1 MAEGGRWRW
10 ITDPIRGETP
20 LARVIWL
27 YGIVGSLI
35 YSALELLI
43 DPEHAAAERI
53 YTIGGFAY
61 TVYLTIATYRCAAR
75 LESPFWRTLTR
86 WSALATLA
94 LLPFLLYLSLSGA
107 LTLTSLGG
115 VE

>member
-1 MAEGGRWRW
+1 MTESRWRW

-27 YGIVGSLI
+27 YGIVGSLV

-43 DPEHAAAERI
+43 DPGRERVEEL

-61 TVYLTIATYRCAAR
+61 TVYVTVATYRCAAR
-75 LESPFWRTLTR
+75 VKSPFWRRLTR
-86 WSALATLA
+86 WSALLTLV